1 MAEITTI
8 KIERATKT
16 RLDKLKEDK
25 GESYNSLIKKML
37 YVLNVVRKNPD
48 SARKILNK
56 IDSNIKRKQV
66 INKEFKDTSK

>member
-8 KIERATKT
+8 KIERATKS

-25 GESYNSLIKKML
+25 GESYNGLIKKML